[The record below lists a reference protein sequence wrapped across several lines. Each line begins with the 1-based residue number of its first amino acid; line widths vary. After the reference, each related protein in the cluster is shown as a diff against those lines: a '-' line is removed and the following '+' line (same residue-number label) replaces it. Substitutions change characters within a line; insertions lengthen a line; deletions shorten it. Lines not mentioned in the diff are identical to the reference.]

1 MKLTGT
7 NIRGEMGNMFKLSRY
22 GLAVMLACG
31 GSVQAQTLMEA
42 AAYTIESSPDVGI
55 IKSQY
60 LSRTEQIG
68 ISKAGFLPTVDLA
81 LGYGQ
86 EWTDSPST
94 RTPANGHEDVELTRK
109 EASLTLSQLLY
120 DGSRTS
126 NEVDRVTS
134 EATAHRYQLWSAAE
148 NITLEVADAYLNV
161 LHAQNELGLAEQN
174 LNDHIEILEGIRE
187 RSESG
192 LSSASDLSQVKGR
205 LSRAHANYLSTENN
219 LLDAKARFFKI
230 VGQEPDDL
238 QAVNDVDENMPLSY
252 EEALQHAGKVHPTLQ
267 AARFDVDAAEA
278 QLRVQDAAFRPD
290 VRFELGGTWN
300 DDLDGTE
307 GHNNDRTAM
316 IRLRYNLFNGNA
328 DTYREKQAY
337 YQLMEATGIEERA
350 QRQVAEGLSLAWNAY
365 KLLDKQMEFLS
376 GYVEESDKT
385 LIAYEQQFELS
396 RRTLVDLLDAENE
409 LFESRRQLLTAER
422 DYTMSKYRVLNAM
435 GELLAVLNIDRSSV
449 LSAEEIEEIQS
460 LN

>member
-1 MKLTGT
+1 ML
-7 NIRGEMGNMFKLSRY
+7 KLSKY
-22 GLAVMLACG
+22 GLAVLIACAG
-31 GSVQAQTLMEA
+31 TAQGQSLMEA

-60 LSRTEQIG
+60 LSRIEQIG
-68 ISKAGFLPTVDLA
+68 VSKGGFLPTVDLA
-81 LGYGQ
+81 LGYGW
-86 EWTDSPST
+86 ESTDSPST
-94 RTPANGHEDVELTRK
+94 RSATNSHDDVELTRK

-148 NITLEVADAYLNV
+148 NLTLEVADVYLNV
-161 LHAQNELGLAEQN
+161 IHAEEELRLAEQN

-205 LSRAHANYLSTENN
+205 LSRAHANFLSTENN
-219 LLDAKARFFKI
+219 LLDAKARYLKT
-230 VGQEPDDL
+230 VGQPADELTAVDSVDDK
-238 QAVNDVDENMPLSY
+238 MPLSY
-252 EEALQHAGKVHPTLQ
+252 GEALEHAGQVHPTLQ
-267 AARFDVDAAEA
+267 AAKFDVDAAEA

-290 VRFELGGTWN
+290 VRFELGSTWN

-307 GHNNDRTAM
+307 GHNNDQTAM
-316 IRLRYNLFNGNA
+316 VRLRYNLFNGNS

-350 QRQVAEGLSLAWNAY
+350 KRQVAEGLSLAWNAY
-365 KLLDKQMEFLS
+365 QLIDKQIEFLS
-376 GYVEESDKT
+376 SHVIESEKT

-409 LFESRRQLLTAER
+409 LFEARRQELLAER
-422 DYTMSKYRVLNAM
+422 DLTLAKYRVLNAM
-435 GELLAVLNIDRSSV
+435 GELLAVLNIDRTTV
-449 LSAEEIEEIQS
+449 LSEAEVEEINS